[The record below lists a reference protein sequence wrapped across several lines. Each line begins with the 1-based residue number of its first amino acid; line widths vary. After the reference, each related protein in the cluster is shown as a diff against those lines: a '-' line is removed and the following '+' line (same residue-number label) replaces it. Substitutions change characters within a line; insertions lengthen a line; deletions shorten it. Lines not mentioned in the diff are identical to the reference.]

1 MRAKDVLGQRGE
13 TLAANYLEESG
24 LRVIDRNW
32 RCSDGEIDI
41 VALDGDVLVV
51 VEVKTR
57 TSTAYGHPLEAITEA
72 KLQRLQR
79 LAGAWCRFHNL
90 SFRRRRIDAVAVL
103 DDGSAPVDVEH
114 LKAVG

>member
-1 MRAKDVLGQRGE
+1 MKAKDVVGRRGE
-13 TLAANYLEESG
+13 ALAARYLEESG
-24 LRVIDRNW
+24 LHVIDRNW

-57 TSTAYGHPLEAITEA
+57 SSLDYGHPFEAITEP

-79 LAGAWCRFHNL
+79 LSAAWRRFHHL
-90 SFRRRRIDAVAVL
+90 TFRNHRIDAVAVIEAA
-103 DDGSAPVDVEH
+103 DSAATVEH